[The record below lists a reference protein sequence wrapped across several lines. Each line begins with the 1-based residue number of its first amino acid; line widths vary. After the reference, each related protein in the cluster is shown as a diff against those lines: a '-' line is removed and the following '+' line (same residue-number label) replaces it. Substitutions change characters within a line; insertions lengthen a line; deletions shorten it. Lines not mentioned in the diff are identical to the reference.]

1 MPGIAELAVHAA
13 LLGLIAAAV
22 NALRRAQPDPNPA
35 IEAREAA
42 AQAAAQAAGLSVPE
56 LLERRK
62 QSLPFVGRDRREQL
76 ESEAAAWRRSA

>member
-13 LLGLIAAAV
+13 SLGLIAAAV

-35 IEAREAA
+35 IEARA

>member
-1 MPGIAELAVHAA
+1 MPGIVELAGHAA
-13 LLGLIAAAV
+13 LLGLIAAGV
-22 NALRRAQPDPNPA
+22 GALRRAQPDPNPA

-56 LLERRK
+56 LLERRSH
-62 QSLPFVGRDRREQL
+62 SLPFVGRDRREQM